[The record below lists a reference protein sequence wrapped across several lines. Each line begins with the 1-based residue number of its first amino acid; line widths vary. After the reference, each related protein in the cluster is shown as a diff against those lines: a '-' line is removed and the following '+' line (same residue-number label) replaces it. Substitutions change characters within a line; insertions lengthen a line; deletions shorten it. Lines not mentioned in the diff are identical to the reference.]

1 MRLNDEVHCAW
12 FAMCKW
18 FKHLMKSMNGSKNM
32 ITPRQIQVWQL
43 VLKQVPWIV
52 EKTSQAFKSNFLK
65 QMASKQLALN
75 IATVVEP
82 KTKRKY
88 KNEKDKNVIF
98 KELATLGKAMSCA
111 KRRLKA

>member
-1 MRLNDEVHCAW
+1 
-12 FAMCKW
+12 
-18 FKHLMKSMNGSKNM
+18 
-32 ITPRQIQVWQL
+32 
-43 VLKQVPWIV
+43 
-52 EKTSQAFKSNFLK
+52 
-65 QMASKQLALN
+65 MASKQLALN